1 MKTEEDLERSQI
13 DRCLAALE
21 EALARCRTEDVRFG
35 LGIAAP
41 LSFLEHHADEKW
53 PFEQF
58 RKGLEDF
65 STDEVKAEAR
75 WQALNEALDGI
86 KRAVKPQSTAH

>member
-1 MKTEEDLERSQI
+1 MKTEEDLDRRQI
-13 DRCLAALE
+13 ARCLGALE

-35 LGIAAP
+35 LGIAVP
-41 LSFLEHHADEKW
+41 LSFLEHRADEKW

-65 STDEVKAEAR
+65 STDGLKAEGR
-75 WQALNEALDGI
+75 WQMLNAALNGI
-86 KRAVKPQSTAH
+86 KRAVRRP